1 MGVFMSTHPPKRVL
15 LINRD
20 VVELGRWKQYVLTKD
35 QEVEVYSAD
44 SVTLEELQYIH
55 PDLIVLG
62 RTSTGSDDEYS
73 EVLRNYLTV
82 GPTKVLVVMAWA
94 QLDDLERAVQ
104 FGADDV
110 LATPFSPKEFI
121 HRIDAL
127 LLT

>member
-1 MGVFMSTHPPKRVL
+1 MLS
-15 LINRD
+15 
-20 VVELGRWKQYVLTKD
+20 KD
-35 QEVEVYSAD
+35 EAIEVYSAD
-44 SVTLEELQYIH
+44 SVTLEEVQYIH

-62 RTSTGSDDEYS
+62 GTSTGSDDEYS
-73 EVLRNYLTV
+73 EVLRGYLTAR
-82 GPTKVLVVMAWA
+82 PTKVLVVMPWT

-121 HRIDAL
+121 NRINGL